1 MDLSNSLQIS
11 SINGS
16 NRIKTKK
23 ELFTTGNGK
32 TPKNAAEENKFG
44 EMDQF
49 IKESSTITW
58 PTAKADSFILVEMSM
73 KVNGST
79 TKPKEKVFTYMQMDP
94 CTLGNG

>member
-1 MDLSNSLQIS
+1 MDLSNFLPIS

-16 NRIKTKK
+16 NPSKTKK
-23 ELFTTGNGK
+23 ELYTTGNGK
-32 TPKNAAEENKFG
+32 TLKNAAEENKFG

-49 IKESSTITW
+49 IKESLKITW
-58 PTAKADSFILVEMSM
+58 PMAKADLSILVEMST

-79 TKPKEKVFTYMQMDP
+79 TKPKEKAFTYMRMDP